1 MKLTKYLLVY
11 TLIVLFGHTV
21 QAQNNTY
28 KKHLIVMQLTS
39 ADTMVHKGL
48 IKQLNN
54 LKTGWGDT
62 VNIEVVCHGPGIELL
77 MSSKSKFSQ
86 QISQLQQKGIDFVAC
101 ENTMLEKTINKTE
114 ILPNMIFVR
123 MGIGEIILKQ
133 EQGWHYIKAGN

>member
-1 MKLTKYLLVY
+1 MKFVKHKLLLTLLVGS
-11 TLIVLFGHTV
+11 IFIA

-39 ADTMVHKGL
+39 ADTVVHKGL

-54 LKTGWGDT
+54 LKNGWGDT
-62 VNIEVVCHGPGIELL
+62 VNIEIVCHGPGIELL
-77 MSSKSKFSQ
+77 MNNKTKLGT
-86 QISQLQQKGIDFVAC
+86 QISQLQQRGIDFVAC
-101 ENTMLEKTINKTE
+101 ENTMLEKKINKEE
-114 ILPNMIFVR
+114 ILPNMTFVR

>member
-11 TLIVLFGHTV
+11 TLIVLIGHTV

-77 MSSKSKFSQ
+77 MSNKSRFSQ

-101 ENTMLEKTINKTE
+101 ENTMLEKKINKIE
-114 ILPNMIFVR
+114 ILPNMIFVH

>member
-11 TLIVLFGHTV
+11 TLIVLIGHTV

-77 MSSKSKFSQ
+77 MSSKSRFSQ
-86 QISQLQQKGIDFVAC
+86 QINQLQQKGIDFVAC
-101 ENTMLEKTINKTE
+101 ENTMLEKKINKTE
-114 ILPNMIFVR
+114 ILPNMIFVH

>member
-1 MKLTKYLLVY
+1 MKFTKHLFFLTLLVGS
-11 TLIVLFGHTV
+11 IFIA

-39 ADTMVHKGL
+39 ADTVVHKGL

-54 LKTGWGDT
+54 LKNGWGDT
-62 VNIEVVCHGPGIELL
+62 VNIEVVCHGPGIALL
-77 MSSKSKFSQ
+77 MNNKTKLGT
-86 QISQLQQKGIDFVAC
+86 QISQLQQRGIDFVAC
-101 ENTMLEKTINKTE
+101 ENTMLEKKINKEE
-114 ILPNMIFVR
+114 ILPNMTFVR

>member
-11 TLIVLFGHTV
+11 TLIVLIGHKV

-77 MSSKSKFSQ
+77 MSSKSRFSQ
-86 QISQLQQKGIDFVAC
+86 QINQLQQKGIDFVAC
-101 ENTMLEKTINKTE
+101 ENTMLEKKINKTE

>member
-1 MKLTKYLLVY
+1 MKFIKHLFFLTLLVGS
-11 TLIVLFGHTV
+11 IFIA

-39 ADTMVHKGL
+39 ADTIVHKGL

-54 LKTGWGDT
+54 LKNGWGDT
-62 VNIEVVCHGPGIELL
+62 VNIEVVCHGPGIALL
-77 MSSKSKFSQ
+77 MNNKTKLGT
-86 QISQLQQKGIDFVAC
+86 QISQLQQRGIDFVAC
-101 ENTMLEKTINKTE
+101 ENTMLEKKINKEE
-114 ILPNMIFVR
+114 ILPNMTFVR

>member
-11 TLIVLFGHTV
+11 VLIVLIGHTV

-77 MSSKSKFSQ
+77 MSSKSRFSQ
-86 QISQLQQKGIDFVAC
+86 QINQLQQKGIDFVAC
-101 ENTMLEKTINKTE
+101 ENTMLEKKINKIE
-114 ILPNMIFVR
+114 ILPNMIFVH

-133 EQGWHYIKAGN
+133 EQGWQYIKAGN

>member
-11 TLIVLFGHTV
+11 VLIALIGNTV

-77 MSSKSKFSQ
+77 MSSKSRFNQ
-86 QISQLQQKGIDFVAC
+86 QINQLQQKGIDFVAC
-101 ENTMLEKTINKTE
+101 ENTMLEKKINKTE

>member
-1 MKLTKYLLVY
+1 MKFIKHLFFLTLLVGS
-11 TLIVLFGHTV
+11 IFIA

-39 ADTMVHKGL
+39 ADTIVHKGL

-54 LKTGWGDT
+54 LKNGWGDT
-62 VNIEVVCHGPGIELL
+62 VNIEVVCHGPGIALL
-77 MSSKSKFSQ
+77 MNNKTKLGTH
-86 QISQLQQKGIDFVAC
+86 ISQLQQRGIDFVAC
-101 ENTMLEKTINKTE
+101 ENTMLEKKINKEE
-114 ILPNMIFVR
+114 ILPNMTFVR

>member
-11 TLIVLFGHTV
+11 TFIVLIGHTV

-86 QISQLQQKGIDFVAC
+86 QINQLQQKGIDFVAC
-101 ENTMLEKTINKTE
+101 ENTMLEKKINKTE

>member
-11 TLIVLFGHTV
+11 VLIVLIGHTV

-39 ADTMVHKGL
+39 ADTTVHKGL
-48 IKQLNN
+48 MKQLNN

-77 MSSKSKFSQ
+77 MSNKSKFSQ
-86 QISQLQQKGIDFVAC
+86 QINQLQQKGIDFVAC
-101 ENTMLEKTINKTE
+101 ENTMLEKKINKIE

>member
-1 MKLTKYLLVY
+1 MKFTKHLFFLTLLVGS
-11 TLIVLFGHTV
+11 IFIA

-39 ADTMVHKGL
+39 ADTIVHKGL

-54 LKTGWGDT
+54 LKNGWGDT
-62 VNIEVVCHGPGIELL
+62 VNIEVVCHGPGIALL
-77 MSSKSKFSQ
+77 MNNKTKLGTH
-86 QISQLQQKGIDFVAC
+86 ISQLQQRGIDFVAC
-101 ENTMLEKTINKTE
+101 ENTMLEKKINKE
-114 ILPNMIFVR
+114 ELLPNMTFVR

>member
-11 TLIVLFGHTV
+11 VLIVLIGHTV

-77 MSSKSKFSQ
+77 MSSKSRFSQ
-86 QISQLQQKGIDFVAC
+86 QINQLQQKGIDFVAC
-101 ENTMLEKTINKTE
+101 ENTMLEKKINKIE
-114 ILPNMIFVR
+114 ILPNMIFVH

>member
-11 TLIVLFGHTV
+11 ALIALIGNTA
-21 QAQNNTY
+21 QAQSNTF

-48 IKQLNN
+48 MKQLNN

-77 MSSKSKFSQ
+77 LSNKSKFSQ
-86 QISQLQQKGIDFVAC
+86 QINQLQQKGIDFVAC
-101 ENTMLEKTINKTE
+101 ENTMLEKKINKTE

>member
-1 MKLTKYLLVY
+1 MKFIKYLFVLTLLVGS
-11 TLIVLFGHTV
+11 ISIA

-39 ADTMVHKGL
+39 ADTVVHKGL
-48 IKQLNN
+48 IRQLNN
-54 LKTGWGDT
+54 LKNGWGDT

-77 MSSKSKFSQ
+77 MNNKTKLST
-86 QISQLQQKGIDFVAC
+86 QISQLQKRGIDFVAC
-101 ENTMLEKTINKTE
+101 ENTMLEKKINKDE
-114 ILPNMIFVR
+114 IVPNMTFVR

>member
-1 MKLTKYLLVY
+1 MKFTKHLFFLTLLVGS
-11 TLIVLFGHTV
+11 IFIA

-39 ADTMVHKGL
+39 ADTIVHKGL

-54 LKTGWGDT
+54 LKNGWGDT
-62 VNIEVVCHGPGIELL
+62 VNIEVVCHGPGIALL
-77 MSSKSKFSQ
+77 MNNKTKLGTH
-86 QISQLQQKGIDFVAC
+86 ISQLQQRGIDFVAC
-101 ENTMLEKTINKTE
+101 ENTMLEKKINKEE
-114 ILPNMIFVR
+114 ILPNMTFVR